1 MAKRSRT
8 RDTSDVDRSRLKFDP
23 QFNGP
28 QKSRSCTDILCL
40 LIFIVFL
47 VAWAGVSIFAYKTGS
62 PERLVFPTDSLG
74 QQCGVDESVKDKKH
88 LLFFDLSKC
97 ARPAVI
103 VTGCPTPQVCV
114 DKCPTQDF
122 SHLRYMAPGQ
132 FNAAE
137 VQSQLVCWYGFDKS
151 KITTPELL
159 QKAIDDHNCAPWYLA
174 SEASDKMSIGRH
186 QRAVRNPLAGRC
198 LPKVLSAVVD
208 GGMSKIQYTM
218 NGVQGTL
225 NVSLDEMK
233 NSTKVLAAL
242 SNAQEFDR
250 KFVCYSEAFCRLPTT
265 ESSFILQFLHFGEM
279 MLQDLTKIWP
289 FILLGLAVAMLVCL
303 VFILLMRWLAGIMV
317 WFSVFGVL
325 GLLSFAIY
333 LCYSRY
339 AELAALGDKK
349 NGTVE
354 TKDLSLSPKDLL
366 QLDLNEFFKI
376 DFKSTL
382 AKKETWMV
390 FLIIA
395 ASILA
400 IILLI
405 LIFLRNRIRIAI
417 ELIREAS
424 RAVGSVTSTLFF
436 PIVPWLLQLVALAWG
451 LSVAL
456 YLASSG
462 KPEHRVTGVNQ
473 DCHCDTVY
481 KPGDICIPDVFN
493 QHCINLRTS
502 DVSCGCQFFAHRTDK
517 YVPWLHAFNL
527 FGTLWLLFFISALGE
542 MTLAGVFGAWYWTWN
557 KAKGL
562 PFFALTESVWRA
574 FRYHLGTVAFGS
586 LLIAICRFIRIML
599 EYIHHKLKKR
609 DNKLVQCLLCCLRCC
624 FWCLEKFL
632 RFLNRNAYVMCA
644 VHGTNFC
651 KSAKDAFNLLM
662 RNIVRV
668 VVIDKVTDFLLFL
681 GKILIVAG
689 MGVASYYV
697 FGHKSEELDKHV
709 PQLHYFFLP
718 IIVIALGTYF
728 IASVFFGVY
737 AMAVD
742 TLFLCFLED
751 GERNDGSAEKPY
763 FMSKNLMKILGKKN
777 QFRDADKK

>member
-1 MAKRSRT
+1 MSRKSEDDGDGGT
-8 RDTSDVDRSRLKFDP
+8 EAVDYEYDKYGSRLKFDP

-174 SEASDKMSIGRH
+174 SEAI
-186 QRAVRNPLAGRC
+186 VGRC
-198 LPKVLSAVVD
+198 LPS
-208 GGMSKIQYTM
+208 
-218 NGVQGTL
+218 VQGHL
-225 NVSLDEMK
+225 KAVSEKKRDWWGGGGR
-233 NSTKVLAAL
+233 SGAL
-242 SNAQEFDR
+242 NAQPVDR
-250 KFVCYSEAFCRLPTT
+250 QELLKGLQDNFHHYSGAV
-265 ESSFILQFLHFGEM
+265 QFGEM